1 MEELL
6 PKNVPK
12 RQFSIKI
19 RIDYKCLIRYNF
31 DMVDVHKSLYDFM
44 RTYREKH
51 DNDIAVVHGA
61 RKMNFTTFF
70 KQIDRVAG
78 GLARLGVGK
87 GDVVMIALPNII
99 QAVVATYACSRIGAI
114 ASMIHPKLKTIC
126 LISRL
131 PFPPTNSARRLTNS
145 NPKSCF

>member
-1 MEELL
+1 VAELL

-51 DNDIAVVHGA
+51 DNDIFIYWQPKNTVGQ
-61 RKMNFTTFF
+61 KTFLS
-70 KQIDRVAG
+70 IR
-78 GLARLGVGK
+78 
-87 GDVVMIALPNII
+87 
-99 QAVVATYACSRIGAI
+99 
-114 ASMIHPKLKTIC
+114 
-126 LISRL
+126 
-131 PFPPTNSARRLTNS
+131 
-145 NPKSCF
+145 